1 MRTATGMTA
10 APRMI
15 PLIGIRIGKINQSR
29 KGCIEKMDDKYKAR
43 YEEIYKK
50 IDDTRHAYLTHERI
64 APLINDRNQY
74 SVGAEYDQMQK
85 KMKQFEKLILGRT
98 SFNELRPVVQELY
111 DSTVPFM
118 KEAKKD
124 IFFAKL
130 FKSGP
135 DEKDRNRAKAGG
147 AAHVIRDMMKFIL
160 EGLDHA
166 AKELPPEYMDAE
178 YNDIIKGLGK

>member
-1 MRTATGMTA
+1 MEET
-10 APRMI
+10 
-15 PLIGIRIGKINQSR
+15 N
-29 KGCIEKMDDKYKAR
+29 DKYKTR

-50 IDDTRHAYLTHERI
+50 IDDIRHAYLSHKRI

-74 SVGAEYDQMQK
+74 SVGVEYDRMQK
-85 KMKQFEKLILGRT
+85 KMKQFEKLTLGRT
-98 SFNELRPVVQELY
+98 SFNKLRPIVQELY
-111 DSTVPFM
+111 DSTEPFM

-130 FKSGP
+130 FKSGS
-135 DEKDRNRAKAGG
+135 DEKDINTMKAGK
-147 AAHVIRDMMKFIL
+147 AAHVIRDMMHLIL

-178 YNDIIKGLGK
+178 YNDIIKHL